1 MVPNRFSFLFR
12 IDLVVMASPNS
23 DPCLVCVSSKKS
35 WDHLCLRHALCLDN
49 NGLWD
54 PSRCADC
61 LSHFDSRLSVDDC
74 GEYGRRSLIQVAK
87 KIKKALKRA
96 AGFGERNHIFVS
108 DAIAQQFRADF
119 LVDASYFKPSDQCGR
134 PMLSSHLPSPPSLG
148 PIALSH
154 WDKDL

>member
-1 MVPNRFSFLFR
+1 MELFLPVWRKKFQAGSFSSRLEEKVPEGGKLPVDFPPSFPPSSGGWGEGETGISPWFLIGFLSFFR
-12 IDLVVMASPNS
+12 LDLVVMASPNS
-23 DPCLVCVSSKKS
+23 EPCLVCVSSKKS

-96 AGFGERNHIFVS
+96 
-108 DAIAQQFRADF
+108 
-119 LVDASYFKPSDQCGR
+119 
-134 PMLSSHLPSPPSLG
+134 
-148 PIALSH
+148 
-154 WDKDL
+154 DL